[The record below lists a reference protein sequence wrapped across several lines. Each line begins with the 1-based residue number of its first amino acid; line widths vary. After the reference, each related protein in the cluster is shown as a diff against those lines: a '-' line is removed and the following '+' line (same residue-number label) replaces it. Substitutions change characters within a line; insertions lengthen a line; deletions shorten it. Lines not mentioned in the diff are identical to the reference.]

1 MQVYLVGG
9 AVRDQLLNLPV
20 RERDWVV
27 VGARPEDLQSQGFIA
42 VGREFPVFLHPET
55 HEEYA
60 LARLERK
67 TAPGYRGFV
76 TEFSPNVSLHEDLAR
91 RDLTINAMAQD
102 IEGTIIDPYQGRAD
116 LQARRLRHVSPAF
129 VEDPVRI
136 LRVARFAA
144 RFTTLGFSV
153 APETSL
159 LMRSMIAAGE
169 VAALVAERIWQE
181 TDRALATARPDVY
194 FQVLQDCDALSVI
207 FPEVAALHDASKKL
221 YLDMLRALRKAAR
234 LNYSAVICFAVLMR
248 HFAQGDSIEQMAAR
262 LKIPNEYRDLAALTA
277 EHHGTIAKAL
287 NLDPATILKLLERC
301 DAFRRKERFENVLRA
316 CGAYLRK
323 QDAILYLRAVL
334 SAVAEV
340 TLSEPER
347 QGLQGEAIRLALHNK
362 RLNRLTE
369 FRESHELV

>member
-9 AVRDQLLNLPV
+9 AVRDRLLNLPV

-27 VGARPEDLQSQGFIA
+27 VGARPEDLLAQGFIA
-42 VGREFPVFLHPET
+42 VGREFPVFLHPQT

-67 TAPGYRGFV
+67 TAPGYRGFI
-76 TEFSPNVSLHEDLAR
+76 TEFSPDVSLQEDLAR

-102 IEGTIIDPYQGRAD
+102 AEGTIIDPYQGRAD
-116 LQARRLRHVSPAF
+116 LQAQRLRHVSPAF

-144 RFTTLGFSV
+144 RFATLGFSV
-153 APETSL
+153 APETL
-159 LMRSMIAAGE
+159 ILMRSMVAAGE
-169 VAALVAERIWQE
+169 VQALVAERIWQE
-181 TDRALATARPDVY
+181 TDRALITARPDVY

-207 FPEVAALHDASKKL
+207 FPEVKALHDGSKKL
-221 YLDMLRALRKAAR
+221 YQDTLRALRTAAG
-234 LNYSAVICFAVLMR
+234 LNYSAAIRFAVLTR
-248 HFAQGDSIEQMAAR
+248 HFAQGDAIEQMTAR
-262 LKIPNEYRDLAALTA
+262 LKVPNEYRDLAVLTL
-277 EHHGTIAKAL
+277 EHHGTISEAL

-301 DAFRRKERFENVLRA
+301 DAFRRKERFENLLRI
-316 CGAYLRK
+316 CGVYLRK
-323 QDAILYLRAVL
+323 QNALVYLRAAL
-334 SAVAEV
+334 IAAAEV
-340 TLSEPER
+340 ALSEPER